1 MGRFRVVRNLA
12 AASVLFLPL
21 FVSPA
26 VAQSSLPAGFYVRGD
41 AGGAFEQNITFK
53 DTNPNAPN
61 CDLCGD
67 LFPSSTGN
75 SVFLGA
81 GVGYRLTPLFRADLT
96 IDYLTPVKVNGHST
110 GAASSTAS
118 ADFDSLIGLVNGY
131 FDLAGAFPDS
141 FGSFQPFVSAGIGVA
156 RNHLGTTTGVSTLI
170 GPFTLEAHSRMNFAW
185 AVGAGV
191 GYALTPRL
199 TMELAYKYVDTGQVR
214 NGATLTAGGTS
225 FQLTPSKTA
234 DLGVHAVTVGL
245 RYSF

>member
-12 AASVLFLPL
+12 AASVLILPL

-67 LFPSSTGN
+67 VFPSSTGN

-81 GVGYRLTPLFRADLT
+81 GVGYRLTPSFRADLT
-96 IDYLTPVKVNGHST
+96 FDYLTPVKVNGQST
-110 GAASSTAS
+110 GAAPSTAS
-118 ADFDSLIGLVNGY
+118 ADFDSAIALVNGY

-141 FGSFQPFVSAGIGVA
+141 FGPFQPFVSVGIGVA

-170 GPFTLEAHSRMNFAW
+170 GSFTLEAHSRMNFAW
-185 AVGAGV
+185 AIGAGV
-191 GYALTPRL
+191 GYVLTPRL

-214 NGATLTAGGTS
+214 NGATLTAGGAS
-225 FQLTPSKTA
+225 FELTPSKTG

-245 RYSF
+245 RYGF